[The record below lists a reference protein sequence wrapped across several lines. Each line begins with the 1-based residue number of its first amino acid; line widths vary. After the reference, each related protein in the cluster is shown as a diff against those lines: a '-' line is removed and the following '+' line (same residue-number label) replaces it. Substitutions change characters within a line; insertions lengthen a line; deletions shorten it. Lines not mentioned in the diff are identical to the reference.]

1 MDVTLEAPF
10 KSSPHYNCGWRRRK
24 NQDLL
29 LPRELVRRP
38 LWKRIKTG
46 KKILGRQHKTLNAS
60 YVKTSAED
68 FSVIPKKFAL
78 MPPPPSILYLGSIE
92 SRYWWLL
99 WDAGWKQGPRLRRG
113 RSRVRRGGGGNLAW
127 VRNTSV
133 RRSVRPNR
141 HGTMDVLFISFPP
154 SGFPSLLP
162 SARSFIGL

>member
-113 RSRVRRGGGGNLAW
+113 RSRVRRGGGVILHGYAIRPSVGRSGRTDT
-127 VRNTSV
+127 VRWTSF
-133 RRSVRPNR
+133 
-141 HGTMDVLFISFPP
+141 LFHFLRVDFPP
-154 SGFPSLLP
+154 FSPLQDLL
-162 SARSFIGL
+162 